1 MLFVLLVVVNLLNF
15 RILLFLLVCLFV
27 CLFVFYWFAS
37 FLFAALYNHSYL
49 SQEPS
54 TLSPSTATCTPSK
67 HIEHTLLSS
76 DYF

>member
-27 CLFVFYWFAS
+27 CFFYCFAS

-54 TLSPSTATCTPSK
+54 TLTPQ
-67 HIEHTLLSS
+67 LLPVRLANISNALS
-76 DYF
+76 

>member
-15 RILLFLLVCLFV
+15 RILLFLLVCLFA
-27 CLFVFYWFAS
+27 CFFYCFAS

-54 TLSPSTATCTPSK
+54 TLTPQ
-67 HIEHTLLSS
+67 LLPVRLANISNALS
-76 DYF
+76 

>member
-15 RILLFLLVCLFV
+15 RILLILLVCLFA
-27 CLFVFYWFAS
+27 CFFYCFAS

-54 TLSPSTATCTPSK
+54 TLTPQ
-67 HIEHTLLSS
+67 LLPVRLANILNALS
-76 DYF
+76 

>member
-1 MLFVLLVVVNLLNF
+1 MLFVLQVVVNLLNF

-27 CLFVFYWFAS
+27 CFFYCFAS

-54 TLSPSTATCTPSK
+54 TLTPQ
-67 HIEHTLLSS
+67 LLPVRLANISNALS
-76 DYF
+76 

>member
-27 CLFVFYWFAS
+27 CLFVYCFAS

-54 TLSPSTATCTPSK
+54 TLTPQ
-67 HIEHTLLSS
+67 LLPVRLANISNALS
-76 DYF
+76 